1 MKMSQYPN
9 GFSSGLLVRNMPQH
23 EGAPGR
29 VFWVGNNATLLEGEK
44 TAADANLN
52 GKGGTFL
59 QPFSTLDYAIGQCA
73 ANRGDIIYIRPGYT
87 QSMTAADAVDVDVAG
102 VSIIGLGKGT
112 KRAKFTYDNSAGE
125 FVIGADNVHIENL
138 WFVPSVTGITHAIDV
153 ETLSDDVSIIGC
165 RFADAEAAGT
175 DEFLKCIKISV
186 SCLRPTIVGNYFD
199 MGEAGAASAIDIVT
213 PQSAVITDNFIH
225 GDYSTSC
232 IAFITGAGV
241 GPQMVLRN
249 VLINGVLSGLNAVAA
264 ITQVASTELILGDN
278 LIGSDVATFA
288 LMITNYD
295 KGLNLGNRY
304 TDDIGG
310 AVTAVD
316 RSASVV
322 VSADA

>member
-1 MKMSQYPN
+1 MPISNFPSGFAN
-9 GFSSGLLVRNMPQH
+9 GLNVRGVPIDIPH
-23 EGAPGR
+23 PGK
-29 VFWVGNNATLLEGEK
+29 VYWVNNSTVLPEHGIGGSDGNP
-44 TAADANLN
+44 
-52 GKGGTFL
+52 GTYL
-59 QPFSTLDYAIGQCA
+59 KPFSTLDYAIGRCV
-73 ANRGDIIYIRPGYT
+73 ANRGDVIYIMPGYT

-102 VSIIGLGKGT
+102 VSIIGLGKGN

-153 ETLSDDVSIIGC
+153 ETLSDDVEIVGC
-165 RFADAEAAGT
+165 RFGDAELAGT

-186 SCLRPTIVGNYFD
+186 TCLRPIIAGNFFD

-213 PQSAVITDNFIH
+213 PQSVTIVDNVIY
-225 GDYSTSC
+225 GDYSVSC

-241 GPQMVLRN
+241 GPQTVMRN
-249 VLINGVLSGLNAVAA
+249 IIVNGVLSGLNAVAA
-264 ITQVASTELILGDN
+264 ITQVAATELNLADN
-278 LIGSDVATFA
+278 YIGSDVATFA